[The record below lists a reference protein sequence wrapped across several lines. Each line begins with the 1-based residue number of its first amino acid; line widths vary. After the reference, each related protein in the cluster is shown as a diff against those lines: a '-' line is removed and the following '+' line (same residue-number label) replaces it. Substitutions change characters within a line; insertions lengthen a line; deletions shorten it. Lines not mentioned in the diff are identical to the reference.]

1 MKNFEYFSPQN
12 VKEAYTSLSQYPE
25 EAKIIAGGQS
35 LLILLKQRLISPS
48 YLIDIK
54 GISDL
59 DYIRYDEKDGLRIGA
74 LTTHRTIEMSPVVR
88 EKFFILAE
96 MERRLASI
104 QIRNWGTLGGNLCH
118 GDPASDLAPP
128 LIALDAETKLTGPA
142 GERVVKMEEFFKDY
156 YETVLRFDE
165 ILAEIHVPVVPQ
177 GGGIY
182 VKTSIRE
189 TDMALAGVAT
199 FIVMDPKNHKMCKDI
214 RIVMGSVG
222 PTPIRA
228 IRGEEALR
236 GQKIDDRL
244 IEKAAQIA
252 SEDSEPISDIHASEE
267 YKKEMVKVL
276 VKQTVQEAMARAT
289 AASHR

>member
-12 VKEAYTSLSQYPE
+12 VKEACRLLSQYPE

-35 LLILLKQRLISPS
+35 LLIILKQRLINPD

-54 GISDL
+54 GISAL

-74 LTTHRTIEMSPVVR
+74 LATHRALETSPVVR
-88 EKFFILAE
+88 EMFFMLAE
-96 MERRLASI
+96 MERRLATI

-128 LIALDAETKLTGPA
+128 LIALDAEAKLTGPN
-142 GERVVKMEEFFKDY
+142 GERVVKLEEFFKDY
-156 YETVLRFDE
+156 YETVLGVDE
-165 ILAEIHVPVVPQ
+165 ILTEIHVPTPPK

-182 VKTSIRE
+182 MKTSLRE
-189 TDMALAGVAT
+189 TDSALAGVAT
-199 FIVMDPKNHKMCKDI
+199 FLVLDPKDRKICKDV

-222 PTPIRA
+222 PTPIRSKKVEDVL
-228 IRGEEALR
+228 I
-236 GQKIDDRL
+236 GQEIDDRM
-244 IEKAAQIA
+244 IEKIAQMA
-252 SEDSEPISDIHASEE
+252 SEDSQPISDIHGSEE

-276 VKQTVQEAMARAT
+276 VRRTLKEAILKAE
-289 AASHR
+289 AS